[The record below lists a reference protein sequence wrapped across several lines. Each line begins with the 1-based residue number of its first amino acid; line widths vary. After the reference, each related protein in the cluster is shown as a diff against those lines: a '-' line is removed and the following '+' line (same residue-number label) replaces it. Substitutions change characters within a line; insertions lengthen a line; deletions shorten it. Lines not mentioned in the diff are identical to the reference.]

1 MNSTTLLKDFM
12 SFDEMA
18 EAFVQDYPYYVP
30 NKARVGR
37 FAKAK
42 GYVVCKQK
50 NNYKQTYFYV
60 KEEIAYKPTQAKT
73 EVTTNTTTNVRPYNS
88 ACGIYFY
95 CTMELFFDVRL
106 GVIFQYLFGEYIRRV
121 RQNQNPAFTCSSRK
135 IYFATAINKNSTH
148 RDMENLE
155 RIGVLEIDGT
165 ICKVNAA
172 YFMKVATLYEK
183 STNECKPAIREA
195 FMRHDVHTLEAYGLD
210 KVQLDAEAQDLYNL
224 INESSWTI

>member
-1 MNSTTLLKDFM
+1 MNSTTLLKDVM

-18 EAFVQDYPYYVP
+18 EAFVKDYPYYVP

-60 KEEIAYKPTQAKT
+60 KQEIVNRPDQVKIDTPTSIA
-73 EVTTNTTTNVRPYNS
+73 TNASPYDS
-88 ACGIYFY
+88 TCGIHFY

-106 GVIFQYLFGEYIRRV
+106 GVIFQYLFSEYVKRV
-121 RQNQNPAFTCSSRK
+121 RQNQNPLFTFSSRK
-135 IYFATAINKNSTH
+135 IYFATAINRSSTR
-148 RDMENLE
+148 RDMESLVQM
-155 RIGVLEIDGT
+155 GVIEIDNT
-165 ICKVNAA
+165 VCKVNAA

-183 STNECKPAIREA
+183 SKNESKQAIREA
-195 FMRHDVHTLEAYGLD
+195 FVKHDVRALEAFGLND
-210 KVQLDAEAQDLYNL
+210 VQLDAAAQNLYNL
-224 INESSWTI
+224 INK